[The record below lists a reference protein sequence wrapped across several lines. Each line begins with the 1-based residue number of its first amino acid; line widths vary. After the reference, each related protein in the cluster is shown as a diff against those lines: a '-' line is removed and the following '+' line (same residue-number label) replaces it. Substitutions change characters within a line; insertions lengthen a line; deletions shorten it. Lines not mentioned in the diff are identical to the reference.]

1 MKILK
6 NIDEFIKSNCGNFA
20 FDEEIGTEKTIKLKN
35 LTIICEYTGYD
46 WKYGEAA
53 FEASIFNNQGILL
66 GKKRVFTDI
75 FSVNTDGKQD
85 RRDKK

>member
-20 FDEEIGTEKTIKLKN
+20 FDEEIGTEKKLKLKN

-53 FEASIFNNQGILL
+53 FEASIFNQGTLL
-66 GKKRVFTDI
+66 AKKEFLPI
-75 FSVNTDGKQD
+75 FSHEEYIGKYGWNIF
-85 RRDKK
+85 

>member
-35 LTIICEYTGYD
+35 LTIICEYSGYD
-46 WKYGEAA
+46 LKYGEAA

-66 GKKRVFTDI
+66 GKKEFLPI
-75 FSVNTDGKQD
+75 FSHEEYIGKYGWNIF
-85 RRDKK
+85 